1 MDNDRQDGLLYL
13 DIYMVVAHV
22 GVMVKA
28 KAYGN
33 LVSPT
38 QVPNALATELA
49 KAVVLVSL
57 DILLT
62 HTTSN
67 SRIKPFPVSSEFT
80 GIVLTLPMRLF
91 ASRIKAFRSVFVC
104 VIVYLHTQP

>member
-57 DILLT
+57 DILEVRESHAYAYDLQL
-62 HTTSN
+62 SDQ
-67 SRIKPFPVSSEFT
+67 
-80 GIVLTLPMRLF
+80 
-91 ASRIKAFRSVFVC
+91 AFSC
-104 VIVYLHTQP
+104 